1 MLAQIIMMAHPP
13 TEIAAVAII
22 DYPALPQR
30 ERILKIAAQLFALH
44 GYHGV
49 GMSDLQKAVGLG
61 RGALYHHIR
70 SKEDL
75 LYEILREYIQELGV
89 TAESIRDAEVDPVR
103 RVALLGR
110 HLVHKIASNQAEL
123 TVCFKELHSLT
134 ADRHRE
140 VLGYH
145 ARYERIWR
153 ECMEEGALKGQFRPY
168 NYVVFKG
175 ILGMYF
181 YSYLWMQP
189 SLPQAADDISV
200 HFVELTLRML
210 AP

>member
-1 MLAQIIMMAHPP
+1 MDI
-13 TEIAAVAII
+13 V

-30 ERILKIAAQLFALH
+30 ERILKIAAQLFARH

-70 SKEDL
+70 GKEDL
-75 LYEILREYIQELGV
+75 LYDILREYIQDLGV
-89 TAESIRDAEVDPVR
+89 TAERIRDAEVDPVR
-103 RVALLGR
+103 RVALLGG
-110 HLVHKIASNQAEL
+110 HLVRKIASNQAEL

-134 ADRHRE
+134 ADRHSE
-140 VLGYH
+140 VLRYH
-145 ARYERIWR
+145 ARYESIWR
-153 ECMEEGALKGQFRPY
+153 ECMQEGAVKGQFRPY
-168 NYVVFKG
+168 DYIVFKG

-189 SLPQAADDISV
+189 SLPQAADDIAERL
-200 HFVELTLRML
+200 VEMTLRML

>member
-1 MLAQIIMMAHPP
+1 M
-13 TEIAAVAII
+13 AII

-30 ERILKIAAQLFALH
+30 ERILKIAAQLFARH

-75 LYEILREYIQELGV
+75 LYEILREYIQELGM
-89 TAESIRDAEVDPVR
+89 TAERIRDAEVDPVR
-103 RVALLGR
+103 RVALLGG
-110 HLVHKIASNQAEL
+110 HLVRKIASNQAEL
-123 TVCFKELHSLT
+123 TVCFKELHSLS

-153 ECMEEGALKGQFRPY
+153 ECMEEGAKKGQFRPY
-168 NYVVFKG
+168 SYIVFKG

-189 SLPQAADDISV
+189 NLPQAADDIAE